1 MEEYDE
7 DEIGALDHE
16 ELEGSIQPDSKR
28 LNALAEEFIESQQV
42 QEWVLKNWLTW
53 WQLSDGH
60 CMILTGAVCSTQG
73 HNATHWILAGF
84 SVRYEIGVCS
94 TLSRWH

>member
-60 CMILTGAVCSTQG
+60 CMILTGALYSGPQCHPLDIIRV
-73 HNATHWILAGF
+73 
-84 SVRYEIGVCS
+84 
-94 TLSRWH
+94 LSKIWSRCLLNLK

>member
-16 ELEGSIQPDSKR
+16 ELEGSIQLDSKR

-42 QEWVLKNWLTW
+42 QE
-53 WQLSDGH
+53 
-60 CMILTGAVCSTQG
+60 
-73 HNATHWILAGF
+73 
-84 SVRYEIGVCS
+84 
-94 TLSRWH
+94 

>member
-42 QEWVLKNWLTW
+42 QEWVLKKLINLVTIEW
-53 WQLSDGH
+53 WALHDNNRSSELYSGPQCHPLDIIRVLSK
-60 CMILTGAVCSTQG
+60 I
-73 HNATHWILAGF
+73 W
-84 SVRYEIGVCS
+84 
-94 TLSRWH
+94 SRCLLNLK

>member
-16 ELEGSIQPDSKR
+16 ELEGYIQSDSKR

-42 QEWVLKNWLTW
+42 QEWVLKKLINLVTIERWALHDTNRSSVLYSGP
-53 WQLSDGH
+53 QCHPLNIGR
-60 CMILTGAVCSTQG
+60 V
-73 HNATHWILAGF
+73 F
-84 SVRYEIGVCS
+84 SKIWNRC
-94 TLSRWH
+94 LLNLK